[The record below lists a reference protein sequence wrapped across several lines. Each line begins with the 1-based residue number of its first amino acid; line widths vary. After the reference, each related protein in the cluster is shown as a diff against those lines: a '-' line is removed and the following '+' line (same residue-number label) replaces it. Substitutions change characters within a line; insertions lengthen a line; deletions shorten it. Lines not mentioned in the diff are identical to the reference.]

1 MLDAGLAHLQAFPM
15 VRLHEKTES
24 EAADALKRAAMKLF
38 AEHGVDGVTVREIA
52 AAAGQKNHGAV
63 GYHFGS
69 KAELIRA
76 LVVDG
81 AQLIDARR
89 NVALDKLEAA
99 SKRVALDDVIK
110 VLIYPSIDLAT
121 AGEEEC
127 YNRFIVLLAMTHRDQ
142 FMAALDGRWNAGFHR
157 CIEHLRHW
165 MRHLPRSKQTE
176 RIVFIESMLGSVL
189 AAREARLADSTRA
202 HPTWSTRATLEH
214 FAATIAA
221 IVRAP

>member
-1 MLDAGLAHLQAFPM
+1 M
-15 VRLHEKTES
+15 VSRC
-24 EAADALKRAAMKLF
+24 
-38 AEHGVDGVTVREIA
+38 REIA

-121 AGEEEC
+121 AGEEGM
-127 YNRFIVLLAMTHRDQ
+127 L
-142 FMAALDGRWNAGFHR
+142 
-157 CIEHLRHW
+157 
-165 MRHLPRSKQTE
+165 QT
-176 RIVFIESMLGSVL
+176 GSL
-189 AAREARLADSTRA
+189 CCSR
-202 HPTWSTRATLEH
+202 
-214 FAATIAA
+214 
-221 IVRAP
+221 